1 MFEPYIVTDPLST
14 MVPDLPLSNVLS
26 ETTVATGRG
35 AFAKMFRPAWKV
47 PPVTVFHNSA
57 DFTFDPFYTLGG
69 SAGEAEL
76 LSRGSET
83 LFSGTFRA
91 NGYRRIPISVAA
103 P

>member
-26 ETTVATGRG
+26 ETTVAGRG
-35 AFAKMFRPAWKV
+35 VFAKMFGPAWEV
-47 PPVTVFHNSA
+47 PPVTVFPNSA
-57 DFTFDPFYTLGG
+57 DFTFDPFYKLGG